1 MAAAL
6 DLARA
11 RIALFAFIAVTGGA
25 GVIEDARAEETI
37 SELTQTGLD
46 LSATPLTLD
55 SQEVVIGQKTI
66 DLKYRLV
73 NPTAAPVETT
83 LTLPFPDIDFSD
95 PDSAWAIPGANP
107 ANFVGLAAKI
117 DNQAATFDIAQSATV
132 DGRDVTATL
141 QQNGLSLIPV
151 GAFHN
156 QLAALSPDAR
166 SKLANAGLIAQSGT
180 SAAGAPIY
188 VPRWTAHGRASK
200 PLTVAPGKAVAV
212 SLRYLTSIG
221 IARDTVLR
229 EPLRSQKALAN
240 EVERRKADYCVDH
253 AVLAGVDK
261 IVTTAVEEMTK
272 PLEPIPAAA
281 PFDLSDMFSNTPESS
296 KPETPKT
303 PPVVRIFPEANVA
316 ELRERRI
323 AFDIGAGAPAS
334 PIKSFRLV
342 VDKGKQDRLVSFCL
356 DNLKRLSATAFEMRA
371 TNFHPTGLLRV
382 LSIGRK

>member
-1 MAAAL
+1 MAAASG
-6 DLARA
+6 LARA
-11 RIALFAFIAVTGGA
+11 GIALLAFIACMA
-25 GVIEDARAEETI
+25 SARAEETI
-37 SELTQTGLD
+37 SELTQAGLD
-46 LSATPLTLD
+46 LSATPLTLE

-66 DLKYRLV
+66 DLKYKLI
-73 NPTAAPVETT
+73 NQTASPVETT
-83 LTLPFPDIDFSD
+83 LTLPFPEIDFSD
-95 PDSAWAIPGANP
+95 PDSAWAIPGAN
-107 ANFVGLAAKI
+107 ASNFIGLVAKI
-117 DNQAATFDIAQSATV
+117 DNQPATFDITQSATV
-132 DGRDVTATL
+132 DGKDMTATL

-156 QLAALSPDAR
+156 QLASLAPEAR
-166 SKLANAGLIAQSGT
+166 NRLANAGLIAQSGT

-188 VPRWTAHGRASK
+188 VPRWTAHANARK
-200 PLTVAPGKAVAV
+200 PLTVAPGKAVTV

-229 EPLRSQKALAN
+229 EPLRSQKPLAG

-253 AVLAGVDK
+253 GFLVGIDK
-261 IVTTAVEEMTK
+261 IVTTAVEELTK

-281 PFDLSDMFSNTPESS
+281 PFDLSDVFSNTPEPA
-296 KPETPKT
+296 KPEQPKT

-316 ELRERRI
+316 ELRERHI
-323 AFDIGAGAPAS
+323 AFDIGAGAPAT

-371 TNFHPTGLLRV
+371 TNYHPAGLLRV